1 MIQSLPRKTGAIS
14 IPPTIKKMYYKDPK
28 FVIFQNKPPPL
39 FHNKVM
45 TTKYISP
52 YIDTFNVAN
61 QPKLEPVKAYG
72 LDPNTSINIYKKQWF
87 EPMHIARPKISKTAP
102 LTNAQTSL
110 LNNITDPTK
119 KFFLL
124 EAFKGKIQSTRNIKT
139 RLIGISA
146 IDENML
152 DQSLNRLIQR
162 YTSLNNTGSLSETS
176 IKKILDDYYL
186 EIKPIYMKWSASN
199 PGSFD
204 PVQELESELGLSIPI
219 TPIISP
225 PGLASSPSVIAS
237 LISPT
242 PAPTPMPPT
251 PMPPT
256 PTPPTPVPPTPV
268 PTPPLPVPI
277 ISIADGTP
285 WPILPND
292 DIKEIPDP
300 FITYIQNIISV
311 NQGIDTFFDGKK
323 SLSDIVV
330 DIYNSDFKSNIADS
344 KNDKS
349 KILTELQKTPFY
361 TIFKQSL
368 PPVIFP
374 ETSSNY
380 KVETNHRTAEKK
392 MIGNNGK
399 FIFKVNCKDC
409 LNEQDKSNWRR
420 HEISLTHIYNSKQRM
435 LLGDGNYKAITN
447 AQKLPKSLKIM
458 KPYKDIELRIAGL
471 IDVKTPLD
479 NLTKT
484 AELATDANM
493 TQFYKDLANMPAVPT
508 TPVPAPTPQPAPQ
521 PAPTPQPAPVP
532 VPVPAPV
539 PTPQPKPTPKP
550 KPKPKP
556 KPTPAPTPTPTA
568 TQQIYD
574 TNAQQNYINKI
585 STEVNDF
592 KKNNIDTTSKG
603 PLYTFFNNIYQNN
616 VGDTKFD
623 DDITDQKFIF
633 TDKKGYTSVSKSK
646 KSLSRIMPYLTTRP
660 LGQKY
665 LLQLYHL
672 MEAEKINASNAM
684 MKFDPTKDYYAEV
697 RKIKGFG
704 KKLKGM
710 KGIKQNKVKGI
721 NAREERRNALLKIIN
736 SI

>member
-1 MIQSLPRKTGAIS
+1 MIQSLPRKNGAIS

-87 EPMHIARPKISKTAP
+87 EPMHIARPKITKTAP

-152 DQSLNRLIQR
+152 DQALNRLIQR

-242 PAPTPMPPT
+242 PTPTPAPV
-251 PMPPT
+251 PT
-256 PTPPTPVPPTPV
+256 PTPAPV
-268 PTPPLPVPI
+268 PTPTPAPVPTPTPAPVPVPPLPVPI

-300 FITYIQNIISV
+300 FITYIQNIINV
-311 NQGIDTFFDGKK
+311 NKGIDTFFDGKK

-330 DIYNSDFKSNIADS
+330 DIYNSDFKYNIADS
-344 KNDKS
+344 KNDENN
-349 KILTELQKTPFY
+349 ILTELQKKPFY
-361 TIFKQSL
+361 AVYQASL
-368 PPVIFP
+368 PPVILP
-374 ETSSNY
+374 EFSKNY
-380 KVETNHRTAEKK
+380 KVETKHRSAEYMVKGKK
-392 MIGNNGK
+392 K
-399 FIFKVNCKDC
+399 AQVKCRDCVKEYYKD
-409 LNEQDKSNWRR
+409 NWRT
-420 HEISLTHIYNSKQRM
+420 HEKSTTHIYNSKQRM
-435 LLGDGNYKAITN
+435 LLGDGNYTPITN
-447 AQKLPKSLKIM
+447 FQSLPQGEKKL
-458 KPYKDIELRIAGL
+458 YEDIEKKNKNIQ
-471 IDVKTPLD
+471 
-479 NLTKT
+479 
-484 AELATDANM
+484 ATDADM
-493 TQFYKDLANMPAVPT
+493 KQFYNDIANMPVVPT
-508 TPVPAPTPQPAPQ
+508 KPVPVPTPQPAP
-521 PAPTPQPAPVP
+521 TPVP
-532 VPVPAPV
+532 VPVPAPTPV
-539 PTPQPKPTPKP
+539 PVPV
-550 KPKPKP
+550 
-556 KPTPAPTPTPTA
+556 PAPTPTPVPAPVPTPTA
-568 TQQIYD
+568 TKQIYD
-574 TNAQQNYINKI
+574 TNAQQNYINTIK
-585 STEVNDF
+585 SAVKNF
-592 KKNNIDTTSKG
+592 KKKKIDTTETG
-603 PLYTFFNNIYQNN
+603 PLYTFFQGIYENANDQ
-616 VGDTKFD
+616 KFD

-633 TDKKGYTSVSKSK
+633 TDKQGNTSVDINKISK
-646 KSLSRIMPYLTTRP
+646 IMGYLTKRP

-672 MEAEKINASNAM
+672 MEAEGIPAHIAM
-684 MKFDPTKDYYAEV
+684 TKFDPTKDYYAEV

-710 KGIKQNKVKGI
+710 KGMKQNKVKGR